1 MLTKT
6 ICLRITS
13 QCPLEKA
20 IDVKLVGHARVEL
33 VRGRRGHRGRI
44 SRCLLNP
51 CCVVVKEIWGKS
63 IECIGVVMLSNTAR
77 QLGVKIDMVVTILN
91 LQENKIGGGG
101 ERRRQLSTAQ

>member
-13 QCPLEKA
+13 QCPPENA
-20 IDVKLVGHARVEL
+20 IDVKLEL
-33 VRGRRGHRGRI
+33 VRGRRGYRGRI